1 MDGKACDGIF
11 DQLVRSN
18 RIALSAST
26 ESTSIASACRSA
38 TPNAISKEEGVF
50 SCSPI
55 ASSSDFSVKLPVEHS
70 RSESISLLRDTC
82 FCFDGVLVCGRQ
94 DHQRGM
100 GMLDTVLHLATRF
113 VQRCA
118 WLSKVEE
125 TDGVR
130 SSGIENT
137 GCAVSWIEYSN
148 GNASCCSVSFPV
160 HKAPVR

>member
-1 MDGKACDGIF
+1 
-11 DQLVRSN
+11 
-18 RIALSAST
+18 
-26 ESTSIASACRSA
+26 
-38 TPNAISKEEGVF
+38 
-50 SCSPI
+50 
-55 ASSSDFSVKLPVEHS
+55 
-70 RSESISLLRDTC
+70 
-82 FCFDGVLVCGRQ
+82 
-94 DHQRGM
+94 M

-160 HKAPVR
+160 HKAPVRSNDEEGPYQLPSVVSFKVTANLSELESTVRQSMAILDAQRTVRL